1 MTRKT
6 PFQKDLAN
14 SKKTGNKKSP
24 VKKIKMDPL
33 KYFTGKK
40 FSSYNKKKMGGFT
53 VTNRF
58 SDRMLPNKKKTTRI
72 T

>member
-1 MTRKT
+1 MTKKT

-40 FSSYNKKKMGGFT
+40 FSSYKKK
-53 VTNRF
+53 
-58 SDRMLPNKKKTTRI
+58 K
-72 T
+72 

>member
-1 MTRKT
+1 MARKT

-24 VKKIKMDPL
+24 VKKIELTINEAL

-40 FSSYNKKKMGGFT
+40 FTSYKKKNMGGAIMK
-53 VTNRF
+53 NRGGMF
-58 SDRMLPNKKKTTRI
+58 KGTY
-72 T
+72 

>member
-1 MTRKT
+1 MARKT

-14 SKKTGNKKSP
+14 SKTGNKKSP

-40 FSSYNKKKMGGFT
+40 FSSYKKKNMGGAIMK
-53 VTNRF
+53 NRGGMF
-58 SDRMLPNKKKTTRI
+58 KGTY
-72 T
+72 

>member
-1 MTRKT
+1 MARKT

-40 FSSYNKKKMGGFT
+40 FTSYKKKNKGGAIMK
-53 VTNRF
+53 NRGGMF
-58 SDRMLPNKKKTTRI
+58 KGTY
-72 T
+72 

>member
-1 MTRKT
+1 MARKT

-14 SKKTGNKKSP
+14 SKTGNKKSP

-40 FSSYNKKKMGGFT
+40 FSSYKKK
-53 VTNRF
+53 
-58 SDRMLPNKKKTTRI
+58 
-72 T
+72 